1 MATAKCKNCGKEM
14 PIEFLAKM
22 GGYCCPACYQAGRQR
37 QRQLFIFR
45 QGLQSHKSREES
57 KTDARWDISEQIS
70 IMSLIVE
77 NVINQKEEGYDRYGS
92 VQVSVRNTETGT
104 VNTASVSYDTIKS
117 EGEAMAEAM
126 KEASDKF

>member
-1 MATAKCKNCGKEM
+1 
-14 PIEFLAKM
+14 
-22 GGYCCPACYQAGRQR
+22 
-37 QRQLFIFR
+37 
-45 QGLQSHKSREES
+45 
-57 KTDARWDISEQIS
+57 
-70 IMSLIVE
+70 MSLIVE

-117 EGEAMAEAM
+117 EGEAMAEAI